1 MYTILQALGAPFTCC
16 TGRRK
21 LKPSKPSNSNGTS
34 ILFPL
39 YIYPDPG
46 CWDRVLTAVS
56 RHPAQ
61 HFTFVINPNSGP
73 GPEKFPD
80 AEYTDAIAKL
90 NVYKNVTLIGY
101 VHTTYG
107 TRDLTQVITEVERY
121 AAWATYSEVDIH
133 VDGIFVDEAPGD
145 LGEGKIH
152 LGYLKTLQAHTK
164 RAFQEAGLQGYLV
177 MNPGKIVP
185 KVFYDYADSIVS
197 YEASFKTMIFPDTL
211 FTSTDKQM
219 SPGTEADRQAV
230 LIHSFDGSRR
240 KQGELAQMLTKKRI
254 GEVYVTTCDP
264 SKGEGDYS
272 RYSEYWEEFV
282 AEIER
287 TNQAALEDD

>member
-1 MYTILQALGAPFTCC
+1 MSSILQILATPFTCC
-16 TGRRK
+16 AGSRK
-21 LKPSKPSNSNGTS
+21 LKPNKPSNSNGTS

-46 CWDRVLTAVS
+46 CWDRVFTAVS
-56 RHPAQ
+56 KHPAQ

-107 TRDLTQVITEVERY
+107 TRDLTQVISEVERY
-121 AAWATYSEVDIH
+121 AAWATYPDLDIH
-133 VDGIFVDEAPGD
+133 VDGIFVDEAPGE
-145 LGEGKIH
+145 LGEGKIN
-152 LGYLKTLQAHTK
+152 LGYLRTLHAHTK
-164 RAFQEAGLQGYLV
+164 RAFQEMGLQGYLV
-177 MNPGKIVP
+177 TNPGKIVP
-185 KVFYDYADSIVS
+185 KALYDYADNIVS

-211 FTSTDKQM
+211 FTSSDKQM
-219 SPGTEADRQAV
+219 SAGTKIDRQTV
-230 LIHSFDGSRR
+230 LIHSFDGGSR
-240 KQGELAQMLTKKRI
+240 KQGELVQMLVKKGI

-264 SKGEGDYS
+264 GKGEGDYS
-272 RYSEYWEEFV
+272 RYSEHWEDFV
-282 AEIER
+282 AEMEKA
-287 TNQAALEDD
+287 NEAALQHD